1 MPPSSR
7 GETPPAHSV
16 AESVTRPRCRRCASS
31 GVAPGAAPRDIFC
44 CSGCALSV
52 RVPRDAEGNF
62 PANAALGVALAVAL
76 LLFNQLLLAS
86 LVWLT
91 PGSSPR
97 GTTASLACGAL
108 LLLCLAGTQWR
119 VGVRRSTECIVIG
132 AVGVV
137 WTLAVAR
144 FSESLGLLATSMY
157 LLWAI
162 RGWIRPPR
170 PPEHVL

>member
-1 MPPSSR
+1 
-7 GETPPAHSV
+7 
-16 AESVTRPRCRRCASS
+16 
-31 GVAPGAAPRDIFC
+31 
-44 CSGCALSV
+44 
-52 RVPRDAEGNF
+52 
-62 PANAALGVALAVAL
+62 VALAVAL

-86 LVWLT
+86 LVWLS

-97 GTTASLACGAL
+97 GTTASLACGGL

-137 WTLAVAR
+137 WAFALLR
-144 FSESLGLLATSMY
+144 FSESLGLIATGVY

-170 PPEHVL
+170 PHDRVV